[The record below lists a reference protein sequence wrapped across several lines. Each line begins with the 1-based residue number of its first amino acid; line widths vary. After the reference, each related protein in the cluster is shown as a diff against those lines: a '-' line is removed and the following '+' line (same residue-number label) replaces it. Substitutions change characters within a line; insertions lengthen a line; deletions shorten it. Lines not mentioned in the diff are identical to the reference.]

1 MKWQWGI
8 VDKCGDNYP
17 QLWITITMFIG
28 EYTHNLDS
36 KGRLAVPAKF
46 RKQLGESAIVTRG
59 LDRCLFVFT
68 AASWEEMVKKI
79 SALPISQSNSR
90 AFARLMLAGATE
102 TAMDSQGR
110 VLIPENLRQYADLK
124 KTAIITGLYSRIE
137 IWDEAN
143 WKNYKSKTEAASDE
157 IAEKLGELGI

>member
-1 MKWQWGI
+1 
-8 VDKCGDNYP
+8 
-17 QLWITITMFIG
+17 MFIG
-28 EYTHNLDS
+28 EYTHNLDN
-36 KGRLAVPAKF
+36 KGRLAIPAKF

-68 AASWEEMVKKI
+68 AAAWEEMVKKI

-90 AFARLMLAGATE
+90 AFARLMLSGAAE
-102 TAMDSQGR
+102 AEMDQQGR

-124 KTAIITGLYSRIE
+124 KTAVVAGLYNRIE
-137 IWDEAN
+137 IWDDTA
-143 WKNYKSKTEAASDE
+143 WKSYKSKTEAASED